1 MMLHYIEE
9 FGRYVEIT
17 GYRNINFAQAE
28 AFLKTHRKQTGQVE
42 LQFFDADIV
51 ATEQH
56 LYFAV
61 LNALQ
66 AFRGKTN
73 ISKSVAMETML
84 YASAQR
90 QIQKCIEHIGIKPQS
105 TNLAVV
111 IVGEDSLKVEA
122 QLKALTEC
130 FGTQPDASVLQLT
143 ADKQKKIVSAF
154 EITEEEI
161 KTENSP
167 TEKAIVNLVI
177 EHIAL
182 LATQL

>member
-1 MMLHYIEE
+1 MLHYIEE

-17 GYRNINFAQAE
+17 GYRNINFTQAE
-28 AFLKTHRKQTGQVE
+28 AFLKTHRKQAAKVE
-42 LQFFDADIV
+42 LQFFDADLV
-51 ATEQH
+51 ATEEH

-84 YASAQR
+84 FASAQR
-90 QIQKCIEHIGIKPQS
+90 QIQKCIECIGIKPQS

-111 IVGEDSLKVEA
+111 IVGEDSLKVED
-122 QLKALTEC
+122 QLKALTDC
-130 FGTQPDASVLQLT
+130 LGTQPDASVLQLT
-143 ADKQKKIVSAF
+143 EGKQKRIRTAF
-154 EITEEEI
+154 KITEEEI

-167 TEKAIVNLVI
+167 TEKAILNLVI

-182 LATQL
+182 LATQI

>member
-1 MMLHYIEE
+1 MLHYIEE

-17 GYRNINFAQAE
+17 GYGNIAFAQAE
-28 AFLKTHRKQTGQVE
+28 AFLKTHRKQAAQVE
-42 LQFFDADIV
+42 LQFFDAGLV
-51 ATEQH
+51 ATEEH

-66 AFRGKTN
+66 AFRSKTN

-84 YASAQR
+84 FASAQQ
-90 QIQKCIEHIGIKPQS
+90 QIQKSIEHIGVKPQS
-105 TNLAVV
+105 KNLAVI
-111 IVGEDSLKVEA
+111 IVSEDIPKIEA
-122 QLKALTEC
+122 ELEALTDC

-143 ADKQKKIVSAF
+143 GDKQKRIRAAF

-167 TEKAIVNLVI
+167 IEKAIMNLVI
-177 EHIAL
+177 EHVAL